1 MTTKYAIV
9 NVFGRQVKVKEGEK
23 VQVAY
28 SAKEKLGSKVS
39 FSDVLAVHN
48 GTELVAG
55 APFVKGATVTAT
67 LESHTRADKVLVF
80 KYLNKNHLKKTIG
93 HRQPYSV
100 LKIEKIEG

>member
-1 MTTKYAIV
+1 MTTKYAIITV
-9 NVFGRQVKVKEGEK
+9 AGRQVKVAEGEK
-23 VQVAY
+23 VQVGY
-28 SAKEKLGSKVS
+28 SAKAKAGSKIS

-48 GTELVAG
+48 GKELVLG

-67 LESHTRADKVLVF
+67 FEDHTRADKVIVF
-80 KYLNKNHLKKTIG
+80 KYQNKNHLKKTIG